1 MSKENSKMHLIC
13 EKN

>member
-1 MSKENSKMHLIC
+1 LIC